1 MNSWMETETENQDI
15 VLSSRIRLARN
26 LKSASFPNK
35 LTEEKGKD
43 VVKKVEDAFYS
54 SPYMEEKF
62 KTFYLWQNDDI
73 SNEVY
78 FERHL
83 ISKKLIGNKIASAFI
98 VDSDE
103 TVSIMINEEDHLRLQ
118 TITGG
123 LNLKEAFDYAN
134 KLDDLLEEK
143 LDYAFDEKLGYLTS
157 CPTNIGTGLRASVM
171 LHLPALTVN
180 NEIVG
185 LLNALTQVGMTIRGL
200 YGEGSK
206 GEGNL
211 YQISNQ
217 ITLGLAEEE
226 ILTNLSGMINQIVNR
241 EMLARERIL
250 SKNKFEIEDK
260 IYRSIGILKSAV
272 LLNLKEALSLISNVR
287 LGVEM
292 GIIKDINKIILNKL
306 LVDIQP
312 ATIQKMLRKEPFIS
326 QVEVDLARAKHVK
339 AMLKDID
346 L

>member
-1 MNSWMETETENQDI
+1 MKSWIETETKNDDV

-26 LKSASFPNK
+26 LKNAPFPNK
-35 LTEEKGKD
+35 LNEDEGKD
-43 VVKKVEDAFYS
+43 IVKTVEEAFYS
-54 SPYMEEKF
+54 SPYTEEKF
-62 KTFYLWQNDDI
+62 KTIYLWQND
-73 SNEVY
+73 EVTNQAY

-83 ISKKLIGNKIASAFI
+83 ISKKLISNGKESAFI
-98 VDSDE
+98 LDNDE
-103 TVSIMINEEDHLRLQ
+103 TISIMVNEEDHLRLQ

-123 LNLKEAFDYAN
+123 LNLKEAFDYIN

-157 CPTNIGTGLRASVM
+157 CPTNLGTGLRASVM
-171 LHLPALTVN
+171 VHLPALTVN

-217 ITLGLAEEE
+217 ITLGLNEEE
-226 ILTNLSGMINQIVNR
+226 ILTNLTGVINQIINR
-241 EMLARERIL
+241 ENLARGRMI
-250 SKNKFEIEDK
+250 SKSRYEIEDK

-272 LLNLKEALSLISNVR
+272 MLRSKETLNLLSNVR

-292 GIIKDINKIILNKL
+292 GIIKDIDKNTLNKL

-312 ATIQKMLRKEPFIS
+312 ATLQKVSGDMLFDKQKNLNRAVLVKERLKNIQL
-326 QVEVDLARAKHVK
+326 
-339 AMLKDID
+339 
-346 L
+346 